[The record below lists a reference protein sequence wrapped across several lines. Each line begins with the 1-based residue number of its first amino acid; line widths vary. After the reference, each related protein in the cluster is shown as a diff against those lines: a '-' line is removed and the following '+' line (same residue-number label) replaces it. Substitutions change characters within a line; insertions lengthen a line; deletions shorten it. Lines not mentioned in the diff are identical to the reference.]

1 MQKTS
6 NRCDSGQTLLDIWGG
21 IICQI
26 VRGTRVRKGT
36 TITINK
42 VTVSFLSV
50 ERTGFALEG
59 GLLFTVEIIM
69 TYETVRTTRV
79 RKVCQMH

>member
-6 NRCDSGQTLLDIWGG
+6 NRCHSGQTLLDIWGG

-26 VRGTRVRKGT
+26 VRGTRVRKGI

-59 GLLFTVEIIM
+59 VLLFTVEIIM

-79 RKVCQMH
+79 RKVSQMH